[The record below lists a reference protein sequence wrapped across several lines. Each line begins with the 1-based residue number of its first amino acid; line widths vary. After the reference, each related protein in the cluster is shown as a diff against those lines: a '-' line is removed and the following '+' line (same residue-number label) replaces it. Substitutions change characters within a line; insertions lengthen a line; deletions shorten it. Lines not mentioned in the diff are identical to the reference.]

1 MFTSYLRNSYQMNP
15 LIKLIGVVSISSAT
29 AALCSSGGLSTS
41 LSLTSFFTGLGFCYY
56 RKNPYQVLKSLNTQ
70 ILELTKQKIQLSDE
84 LKALSDKELAI
95 ASVEEIE
102 NLIDKKHLE
111 LREIEKQYRKQW
123 EIKQNE
129 INQQQ
134 LDNEKFLEEKTASI
148 QTQLDERS
156 QAIDQRE
163 MLIQQEIERINSELE
178 ADKKEFLEE
187 NNRVVASY
195 EDEIV
200 FLKEQLREAEAEI
213 KRYDFPRM
221 PEGVS
226 REDIAARRIIEILRD
241 CKLICDFRGAWIEN
255 GFILVRIRPRR
266 GGEKE
271 VSKWA
276 NRIQIELSLEALPEI
291 STQSGA
297 VQLRL
302 MPNDTP
308 YVPPP
313 NEPIKSNDEPNGDL
327 TEPLHQFVEPSI
339 ILDPHGPIRP
349 LERRWVLWLWTIH
362 NPPLNNK
369 ANVIRRV
376 WGATNGGKPEKF
388 RAARERLH
396 QILDDENIKY
406 RVRKKK

>member
-1 MFTSYLRNSYQMNP
+1 MKP
-15 LIKLIGVVSISSAT
+15 LVKGIGFISLSSAT
-29 AALCSSGGLSTS
+29 AALATSGGLSIS
-41 LSLTSFFTGLGFCYY
+41 LNISALFTGLGFCFYQ
-56 RKNPYQVLKSLNTQ
+56 KNPYQVLKYLNTQ
-70 ILELTKQKIQLSDE
+70 ISELTKQKIQVSED
-84 LKALSDKELAI
+84 LKGLGDKELAI
-95 ASVEEIE
+95 ASLKAVEELIE
-102 NLIDKKHLE
+102 QKHLE
-111 LREIEKQYRKQW
+111 LQEIEKQYRKQW
-123 EIKQNE
+123 DLKQQE

-134 LDNEKFLEEKTASI
+134 LNNEKFLEEKTASI

-156 QAIDQRE
+156 QALDQRE
-163 MLIQQEIERINSELE
+163 QLIQQEIERINSELE

-187 NNRVVASY
+187 NNRLIASY
-195 EDEIV
+195 EDEIN

-271 VSKWA
+271 VSKWG
-276 NRIQIELSLEALPEI
+276 NRIQIELNLEALPEI

-308 YVPPP
+308 YIAPP
-313 NEPIKSNDEPNGDL
+313 NESIKSIDEQNGDL
-327 TEPLHQFVEPSI
+327 TEPLHQFVEPNI
-339 ILDPHGPIRP
+339 ILDPYGPIRP
-349 LERRWVLWLWTIH
+349 IERRWVLWLWTIH
-362 NPPLNNK
+362 NPPLHNK

>member
-1 MFTSYLRNSYQMNP
+1 MKP
-15 LIKLIGVVSISSAT
+15 LLKGIGFISLSSTT
-29 AALCSSGGLSTS
+29 AALCTSGGLSIS
-41 LSLTSFFTGLGFCYY
+41 LASTAFFTGLGFCFYQ
-56 RKNPYQVLKSLNTQ
+56 RNPYQILKNLNTQ
-70 ILELTKQKIQLSDE
+70 IFELTKEKIQISEDLRD
-84 LKALSDKELAI
+84 LGDKELAI
-95 ASVEEIE
+95 ASLEAVEK
-102 NLIDKKHLE
+102 LIDQKHLE
-111 LREIEKQYRKQW
+111 LQEIEKQYRKQW
-123 EIKQNE
+123 EIKQSE

-134 LDNEKFLEEKTASI
+134 LDNEKFLEEKQLEINSQIAERS
-148 QTQLDERS
+148 QSLDERE
-156 QAIDQRE
+156 Q
-163 MLIQQEIERINSELE
+163 LIQQQIEQINQELE
-178 ADKKEFLEE
+178 EDKKHFLEE
-187 NNRVVASY
+187 SNRAIASY
-195 EDEIV
+195 EDEIN

-271 VSKWA
+271 VGKWA

-308 YVPPP
+308 YIAPL
-313 NEPIKSNDEPNGDL
+313 NESVKPSDESNGDRS
-327 TEPLHQFVEPSI
+327 EPLHEFIEPNI
-339 ILDPHGPIRP
+339 ILDPFGPIRP

-362 NPPLNNK
+362 NPPLRNK

-388 RAARERLH
+388 RAAKERLH

>member
-1 MFTSYLRNSYQMNP
+1 MKP
-15 LIKLIGVVSISSAT
+15 LIKGIGFISLFSAT
-29 AALCSSGGLSTS
+29 AALAFSGGLSIS
-41 LSLTSFFTGLGFCYY
+41 LSISALFTGLGFCFYQ
-56 RKNPYQVLKSLNTQ
+56 KNPYQVLKYLNTQ
-70 ILELTKQKIQLSDE
+70 ISELTKQKIQVSED
-84 LKALSDKELAI
+84 LKGLGDKELAF
-95 ASVEEIE
+95 ASLKAVEELIE
-102 NLIDKKHLE
+102 RKHLE
-111 LREIEKQYRKQW
+111 LQEIEKQYQKQW
-123 EIKQNE
+123 DLKRQE

-134 LDNEKFLEEKTASI
+134 LDNEKFLEENSASI
-148 QTQLDERS
+148 QAQLDERS
-156 QAIDQRE
+156 QSLDERE
-163 MLIQQEIERINSELE
+163 QLIQQQIEQINQELE
-178 ADKKEFLEE
+178 EDKKQFLEE
-187 NNRVVASY
+187 SNRAIASY
-195 EDEIV
+195 EDEIE

-271 VSKWA
+271 ISKWA
-276 NRIQIELSLEALPEI
+276 NRIQIELSLEAIPEV

-302 MPNDTP
+302 LPNDVP
-308 YVPPP
+308 YISPT
-313 NEPIKSNDEPNGDL
+313 NELTKPENELNGDRS
-327 TEPLHQFVEPSI
+327 EPLHEFVEPNI
-339 ILDPHGPIRP
+339 VLDPFGPIRP
-349 LERRWVLWLWTIH
+349 MERRWVLWLWIIH
-362 NPPLNNK
+362 NPPLRNK

-388 RAARERLH
+388 RAAKERLH
-396 QILDDENIKY
+396 KILDDENIKY